1 MGRYRVVDGVR
12 LCFPFSLPKAFLGI
26 SEGQQALTKNAD

>member
-1 MGRYRVVDGVR
+1 MGKSTIVDGVR
-12 LCFPFSLPKAFLGI
+12 LCFPFSLPKAFLSI